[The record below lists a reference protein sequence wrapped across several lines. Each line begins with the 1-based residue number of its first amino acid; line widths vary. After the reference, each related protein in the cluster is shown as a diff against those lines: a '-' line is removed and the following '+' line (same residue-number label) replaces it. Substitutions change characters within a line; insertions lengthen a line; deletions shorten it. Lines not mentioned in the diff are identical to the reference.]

1 MSNQKLTL
9 ELKQEPSNKL
19 EFFQLENSDEIETVD
34 EMLAYLRQCIKK
46 GNLKKG
52 TVVKDNN
59 FTNYV
64 FDIKG
69 YNSKTEE
76 QTSYQI
82 VVKVNNAEKRYHKAT
97 ISSLND
103 FCLLSKKIRQLNRTR
118 IAAGVLASAVL
129 FTTAGPV
136 MARGIKSLIDK
147 EKAYDRERYSQT
159 LQQNSNVPSQE
170 RLEHLQAEYYEDL
183 AKRAANG
190 DENAKEEYDQY
201 LMEQEIQQSKSMPR

>member
-34 EMLAYLRQCIKK
+34 EMLAYLRQCIRK

-52 TVVKDNN
+52 TVVKDNL

-97 ISSLND
+97 IASLND

-118 IAAGVLASAVL
+118 IAAGVLAGAILV
-129 FTTAGPV
+129 TTAGPV
-136 MARGIKSLIDK
+136 MARGLKSLSDK
-147 EKAYDRERYSQT
+147 EKEYDRERYTQI
-159 LQQNSNVPSQE
+159 LQQNGNVPSQE
-170 RLEHLQAEYYEDL
+170 ELKQLQEKYYEDL
-183 AKRAANG
+183 AKRAAAG
-190 DENAKEEYDQY
+190 DEAAKEEYDQY
-201 LMEQEIQQSKSMPR
+201 LMEQELKQSKNMSR